1 MKLISNYFDLKFLV
15 LCFLYLLSSA
25 LHAQENFVFENFS
38 IPQGLSNPTIN
49 SICEDKYGFLWL
61 GTNDGLS
68 RYDGYEFKVYKN
80 NPSDSTSL
88 PGNTINTICED
99 NNGNL
104 WIGGSNVLAKYD
116 SKNDNF
122 ISVNFDRGQNLN
134 PPIIY
139 KIFIDEK
146 NKIWIGTNEYG
157 VHLLNP
163 EKMNTRRIKFILN
176 DEELRNA
183 NNLSIIETSNHEILA
198 TDYGAG
204 IFYYNEGSDEF
215 QLYDDLGADKLIYS
229 LVLHEDEFKR
239 LWIGGENSLIIYNRR

>member
-1 MKLISNYFDLKFLV
+1 M
-15 LCFLYLLSSA
+15 
-25 LHAQENFVFENFS
+25 
-38 IPQGLSNPTIN
+38 
-49 SICEDKYGFLWL
+49 
-61 GTNDGLS
+61 S

-122 ISVNFDRGQNLN
+122 ISVKFDRGQNVN
-134 PPIIY
+134 PPIIN

-146 NKIWIGTNEYG
+146 NRIWIGTNEYG

-163 EKMNTRRIKFILN
+163 EKMNTKRIKFILN

-204 IFYYNEGSDEF
+204 IFYYNEGSNEF
-215 QLYDDLGADKLIYS
+215 HLYDDLGTNELTYS

-239 LWIGGENSLIIYNRR
+239 LWIGGENSLIIYNRDNKKLEKVEMFSTPFGAFLSRGNNEYFKG